1 MKKMILTTLMAVV
14 AIALCFT
21 SCKPEYTTYTGPN
34 YILFSDT
41 LYEVAVVDNES
52 YFDVPVV
59 ATCSCDYD
67 RNVAVE
73 VIDAESNA
81 VEGKHYSIESNTV
94 TIKAGELRGNLRVKG
109 YHSNIDV
116 ADSLG
121 FKVQLI
127 IPDDAQWDI
136 YGNTANVVL
145 RKACK
150 FDINAFTGYCVV
162 SSTYIMNY
170 MNVDKIL
177 TYSVLDTEEKNES
190 FEFRLR
196 QGLGKI
202 HTFHPEDQSAVWI
215 WNQARDN
222 EMMNRASSILQIS
235 LWVLG
240 MLTLLSGVVGVSNI
254 MLITVKERTHEFG
267 IRKALGAKPYSI
279 LSLIITES
287 IAITTFFG
295 YIGMIA
301 GIAVTE
307 YMNAVAGEQV
317 VDVGVVSATV
327 FVNPTVDM
335 HIAIQATLTLIIAG
349 TLAGF
354 FPARKAVMIRP
365 IEALRG

>member
-150 FDINAFTGYCVV
+150 FDISAFTGYCVV

-177 TYSVLDTEEKNES
+177 TYSVLDTEEKNTIIIKDYFFKGYDVKIK
-190 FEFRLR
+190 FETDDIYNPLIRMD
-196 QGLGKI
+196 
-202 HTFHPEDQSAVWI
+202 DQ
-215 WNQARDN
+215 RF
-222 EMMNRASSILQIS
+222 ASTSEAF
-235 LWVLG
+235 G
-240 MLTLLSGVVGVSNI
+240 TLYGD
-254 MLITVKERTHEFG
+254 
-267 IRKALGAKPYSI
+267 
-279 LSLIITES
+279 
-287 IAITTFFG
+287 G
-295 YIGMIA
+295 YINVYQPTAYTSYYSSCEKFIFQYMTLYVPGMDPSVNTI
-301 GIAVTE
+301 GT
-307 YMNAVAGEQV
+307 
-317 VDVGVVSATV
+317 
-327 FVNPTVDM
+327 FVN
-335 HIAIQATLTLIIAG
+335 AIEWISED
-349 TLAGF
+349 
-354 FPARKAVMIRP
+354 
-365 IEALRG
+365 EAEKLKREGY